1 MSKSKKESTHAKLAD
16 SERAH
21 FLEQGNV
28 TGCPRKGGRIPLI
41 HSLIKCF
48 EAHGKLGAVK

>member
-1 MSKSKKESTHAKLAD
+1 MSKSKKESTHTKLAD

-28 TGCPRKGGRIPLI
+28 TGRPQKGRQNPT
-41 HSLIKCF
+41 HSFTHEMLQSTW
-48 EAHGKLGAVK
+48 